1 MIKQLFVSN
10 VHAGVDTLFLSK
22 KEINSIITVIDP
34 QRAAFVEL
42 FHKQIPDI
50 NTSRFYFYDVSE
62 PECPKAPELNTIH
75 AILKTILDLH
85 KSSKEYNCLIH
96 CYAGRQRSTAIAY
109 IALAF
114 KHDFNYKMALDE
126 LFLIRK
132 KAFPNAYILELAD
145 KILYTQLEKNFYNY
159 IYTKK
164 IVRKYNNHYINYIKE
179 NNL

>member
-10 VHAGVDTLFLSK
+10 VHVGVDTLFLSRK
-22 KEINSIITVIDP
+22 KISSIITVIDP
-34 QRAAFVEL
+34 QRAAFIEL
-42 FHKQIPDI
+42 FHKQLPSI
-50 NTSRFYFYDVSE
+50 NTSRFYFYDVAE
-62 PECPKAPELNTIH
+62 PECSKAPELSTVH
-75 AILKTILDLH
+75 AIIKTILDLH
-85 KSSKEYNCLIH
+85 EAPEEHNCLIH
-96 CYAGRQRSTAIAY
+96 CYAGRQRSTAVAY

-114 KHDFNYKMALDE
+114 KHDFNYKLALDE

-145 KILYTQLEKNFYNY
+145 KILNTQLEKNFYNH

-179 NNL
+179 NDL